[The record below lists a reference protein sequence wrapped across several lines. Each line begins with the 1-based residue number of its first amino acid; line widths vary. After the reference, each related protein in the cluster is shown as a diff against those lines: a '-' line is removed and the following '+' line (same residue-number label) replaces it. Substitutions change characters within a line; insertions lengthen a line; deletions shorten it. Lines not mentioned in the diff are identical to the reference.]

1 MLRCP
6 GMAELMQNWR
16 DDQNGN
22 WGFSAP
28 VSSDEWMQNLDV
40 DRPIG
45 DISAG
50 WGWRSTYAGLERH
63 ENPNTGN
70 VANRNVLDLSIQFVS
85 LPFGLLFS
93 LNTDWSV
100 ILVYLYL
107 LETYDCIY

>member
-1 MLRCP
+1 
-6 GMAELMQNWR
+6 MAELVQNWR
-16 DDQNGN
+16 NEQNGDR
-22 WGFSAP
+22 GLSAP
-28 VSSDEWMQNLDV
+28 VSSDKWMQNLDM

-45 DISAG
+45 DLSVG
-50 WGWRSTYAGLERH
+50 WGWRSTYAGLERR

-70 VANRNVLDLSIQFVS
+70 VADKNVLDPPIRFVS

-107 LETYDCIY
+107 LETYDCMLGFKQ